1 MQYAILR
8 LSKNNNH
15 SDTLDLKFKLDKN
28 QFVDKWK
35 LCVLEAAQKN
45 YNISEPWA
53 VHNLNGR
60 FDDQFICDNVN
71 RLISEVDKVEKLFD
85 VKLSS
90 IHNQDELNKIHSIF
104 EQHHGQLDEWK
115 LNPLF
120 KNKPNTF
127 RKNLS
132 EINQWIHVCENQDSK
147 PKIRIVWFDLPKT
160 KKFTSE
166 DYQLF
171 TNKRT
176 FGSLY
181 TLYCDVGKNVEAL
194 AEDNDS
200 HHHDVAPNIHFS
212 ADCTVYFCEDND
224 NTVKQLEDRNNSY
237 IENNKSLLQKFTQE
251 ELTTGRIKLG
261 EIVTDLSNNELLEK
275 IKPYNNIQSFFI
287 I

>member
-15 SDTLDLKFKLDKN
+15 SDTLDLKFKLDQN

-60 FDDQFICDNVN
+60 FDDQLICDNVN

-127 RKNLS
+127 RKMFL
-132 EINQWIHVCENQDSK
+132 
-147 PKIRIVWFDLPKT
+147 
-160 KKFTSE
+160 
-166 DYQLF
+166 
-171 TNKRT
+171 
-176 FGSLY
+176 LY
-181 TLYCDVGKNVEAL
+181 
-194 AEDNDS
+194 
-200 HHHDVAPNIHFS
+200 
-212 ADCTVYFCEDND
+212 
-224 NTVKQLEDRNNSY
+224 
-237 IENNKSLLQKFTQE
+237 LL
-251 ELTTGRIKLG
+251 
-261 EIVTDLSNNELLEK
+261 V
-275 IKPYNNIQSFFI
+275 
-287 I
+287 